1 MRIFGRVRQRLLAP
15 HWILTFEAAGRF
27 PLFLRLPQKQREIE
41 TKWRRRTFQVLCS
54 GAVTGQRV
62 HAQVSIRSGVYTL
75 RSSENEDAFLKA
87 QGIGWVLRK
96 AAKAVGTK
104 RVVIGQSPVDPRTN
118 RNKPRGCP
126 DWAPFDPNTMPPPP
140 VLCGWWKCG

>member
-1 MRIFGRVRQRLLAP
+1 M
-15 HWILTFEAAGRF
+15 
-27 PLFLRLPQKQREIE
+27 
-41 TKWRRRTFQVLCS
+41 
-54 GAVTGQRV
+54 

-118 RNKPRGCP
+118 RNKRRGCP
-126 DWAPFDPNTMPPPP
+126 DWVPSDPNTMPPPP

>member
-1 MRIFGRVRQRLLAP
+1 M
-15 HWILTFEAAGRF
+15 
-27 PLFLRLPQKQREIE
+27 
-41 TKWRRRTFQVLCS
+41 
-54 GAVTGQRV
+54 

-118 RNKPRGCP
+118 RSEPRGCP
-126 DWAPFDPNTMPPPP
+126 DWARVDPNAMPPPP
-140 VLCGWWKCG
+140 VLCGWWKRG